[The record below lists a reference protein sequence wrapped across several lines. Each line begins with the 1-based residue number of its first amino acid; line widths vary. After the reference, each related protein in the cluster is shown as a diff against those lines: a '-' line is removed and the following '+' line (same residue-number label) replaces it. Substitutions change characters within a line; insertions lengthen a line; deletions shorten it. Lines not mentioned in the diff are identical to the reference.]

1 MGILSQSTMGAVFS
15 NVDGCCCGEPD
26 KETPVVGNN
35 IATTSSSPTIKVVET
50 QPPTIPA
57 SQPPQ
62 ESQQS
67 ENPEEPQKNDEGEK
81 AEKELKPEK
90 VEEPQKVDQTEEPH
104 KQEETEESQEPETPL
119 PHVAPLLKILD
130 HAPET
135 TSDEEGKKEEE
146 NVTEVVVAM
155 VTAAETVVAVGDVGD
170 KSDDNTETVIPG
182 IEAEVD

>member
-1 MGILSQSTMGAVFS
+1 MGTQSTWGSTMGAVFS
-15 NVDGCCCGEPD
+15 NVDGCCGEPD

-35 IATTSSSPTIKVVET
+35 IATTSNPTIKIVET
-50 QPPTIPA
+50 QPPPIPA

-62 ESQQS
+62 ESQES
-67 ENPEEPQKNDEGEK
+67 EIPEEPQKHDEVEK
-81 AEKELKPEK
+81 AVEELKPEK
-90 VEEPQKVDQTEEPH
+90 VEEPQKVDQTEEPQKH
-104 KQEETEESQEPETPL
+104 EETDESQEPETPL

>member
-1 MGILSQSTMGAVFS
+1 MGTQSTWGSTMGAVFS
-15 NVDGCCCGEPD
+15 NVDGCCGEPD

-35 IATTSSSPTIKVVET
+35 IATTSNPTIKVVET
-50 QPPTIPA
+50 QPPPIPA

-67 ENPEEPQKNDEGEK
+67 EISEEPQKHDEVEK
-81 AEKELKPEK
+81 TEEELKPEK
-90 VEEPQKVDQTEEPH
+90 VEEPQKH
-104 KQEETEESQEPETPL
+104 EETEESQEPETPL

-130 HAPET
+130 HAPDT

-155 VTAAETVVAVGDVGD
+155 VTAAETIVAVGDVGD

>member
-35 IATTSSSPTIKVVET
+35 ITTTSNPTIKIVET
-50 QPPTIPA
+50 QPPPIPA

-62 ESQQS
+62 ESQES
-67 ENPEEPQKNDEGEK
+67 EIPEEPQKHDEVEK
-81 AEKELKPEK
+81 
-90 VEEPQKVDQTEEPH
+90 H
-104 KQEETEESQEPETPL
+104 EETDESQEPETPL